1 METVPKIT
9 EKLSYAES
17 AFKLLG
23 DKVVV
28 NESTPFI
35 DGIFWVF
42 WSTALEHM
50 EELKEQECVA
60 SSGAPLSKQS
70 TTDRGNIL
78 S

>member
-9 EKLSYAES
+9 GKHSYAES

-23 DKVVV
+23 NKVVV

-35 DGIFWVF
+35 DGIFQVF
-42 WSTALEHM
+42 WSTAYG
-50 EELKEQECVA
+50 
-60 SSGAPLSKQS
+60 GAKGAGVCGLLWGS
-70 TTDRGNIL
+70 TLQTIHYRADRGNIL